1 MRNKETPKSEA
12 PKSIP
17 VIHVTPEMAKE
28 WLDTRYDN
36 ERVLREGQVK
46 SMARDMTTGN
56 WFFAGDPI
64 RFNEANGK
72 LMDGQHRLSAIV
84 MSGVGQWFPI
94 LNLPEETRVTFDTGS
109 KRTLGDLLQ
118 LGGHVHGR
126 IVAAITRRLVIHFT
140 TDQITTG
147 GRFIP
152 SRPECVDF
160 IEKNKDELYLAVNV
174 AMKVVRNR
182 LPMAPSAVGAA
193 YFLCAQKDREQAE
206 YFFDHLATGIG
217 LEENSPITALRGRA
231 LRTVT
236 STGRPMAA
244 DDSFRFTLQAWN
256 LYRAGASAYRIQI
269 PRGGWSKE
277 NYPEV
282 K

>member
-1 MRNKETPKSEA
+1 MRNKETT
-12 PKSIP
+12 KSIP
-17 VIHVTPEMAKE
+17 VVYVTPEMAKE
-28 WLDTRYDN
+28 WLDTRYKD
-36 ERVLREGQVK
+36 ERTLREGKLKAMV
-46 SMARDMTTGN
+46 RDMMTGH
-56 WFFAGDPI
+56 WLFAGDPI
-64 RFNEANGK
+64 RFNESNGK

-84 MSGVGQWFPI
+84 VSGVGQEFPI
-94 LNLPEETRVTFDTGS
+94 LNLPEETRATFDTGS
-109 KRTLGDLLQ
+109 ARTLGDLLQ

-140 TDQITTG
+140 SDQIGSG
-147 GRFIP
+147 GRFVP
-152 SRPECVDF
+152 SRLECVDF

-193 YFLCAQKDREQAE
+193 YFLCGQKDREQAE

-231 LRTVT
+231 LRAVT
-236 STGRPMAA
+236 STGRPMAP

-256 LYRAGASAYRIQI
+256 LYRAGAPAYRIQA
-269 PRGGWSKE
+269 PRGGWSRE
-277 NYPEV
+277 NYPVV